1 MNTLILLVEN
11 ESSWSPL
18 VWAADQGGEPTE
30 DGRVIIEGRDGWLS
44 VHADQSVLDDFDDDE
59 RADALAALVEP
70 SMFVVEWHGDAFI
83 ETFVN
88 AVPSYCRAHVEN
100 ERDVFAPITVL
111 QRTPCATWARVVTRA

>member
-18 VWAADQGGEPTE
+18 VWATDHGGESTE
-30 DGRVIIEGRDGWLS
+30 DGRVIIESRLGWLS
-44 VHADQSVLDDFDDDE
+44 VHPDQSVLDDFDDDE

-70 SMFVVEWHGDAFI
+70 SMFVVEWCGDSLIEAF
-83 ETFVN
+83 VD
-88 AVPSYCRAHVEN
+88 AVPSYCRAHIDN

-111 QRTPCATWARVVTRA
+111 QRAPFAAWARAVAVA